1 MKKYIALLLA
11 LVMVL
16 TLTACGL
23 STKDLAHKWVMMDNY
38 TEDGARENLEAFGF
52 YEEEIALAD
61 LTCIGAVRY
70 LTFGT
75 DGSYSFIYNEEETH
89 EKLVA
94 YYDNYITNLF
104 NNRDKLVDDYG
115 ADVIDELSDEETFK
129 EFYAYMF
136 SCETYEAL
144 LDALADDTFDFS
156 EANEQGTYKLTGDT
170 VILYENGGSDG
181 ATIGVALEGNTLTIT
196 YTDGTEVYTL
206 AD

>member
-1 MKKYIALLLA
+1 MKKYIALLLV
-11 LVMVL
+11 LVLVL
-16 TLTACGL
+16 SLSACGL
-23 STKDLAHKWVMMDNY
+23 STKDLAHKWVMIDNY

-52 YEEEIALAD
+52 YENEVALAD

-70 LTFGT
+70 LTFGS
-75 DGSYSFIYNEEETH
+75 DGTYSFIYDEEETH

-94 YYDNYITNLF
+94 YYDSFITNLY
-104 NNRDKLVDDYG
+104 NNKDKLVDDYT
-115 ADVIDELSDEETFK
+115 AEVIDELSDEETFK

-144 LDALADDTFDFS
+144 LDALADDTFDFTDTT
-156 EANEQGTYKLTGDT
+156 EQGTYKLAGKT
-170 VILYENGGSDG
+170 VVLYENGGSDG

>member
-75 DGSYSFIYNEEETH
+75 DGTYSFIYNEEETH

-196 YTDGTEVYTL
+196 YTDGTEVYTM

>member
-38 TEDGARENLEAFGF
+38 TEDGARENLVAFGF

-75 DGSYSFIYNEEETH
+75 DGTYSFIYNEEETH

-170 VILYENGGSDG
+170 VILYESGGSDG
-181 ATIGVALEGNTLTIT
+181 ATIGVALEGNSLTIT
-196 YTDGTEVYTL
+196 YTDGTEVYTM

>member
-75 DGSYSFIYNEEETH
+75 DGTYSFIYNEEETH

>member
-75 DGSYSFIYNEEETH
+75 DGTYSFIYNEEETH

-181 ATIGVALEGNTLTIT
+181 ATIGVALEGNSLTIT